1 MVLSIFSALV
11 EEEFANS
18 ANSLTSFE
26 FFSGSDLAL
35 EKTKSFY
42 AIGRRISADSRISHQ
57 IVDPLSERWIR
68 ICYYLKIIGYQNR
81 ISDIRQSFV
90 ST

>member
-1 MVLSIFSALV
+1 MQSFHQQKDASLAAWTLSLRIHLSRQASHRLDNPRGSPTYSMVLSIFSALV

-26 FFSGSDLAL
+26 FFSGSDLPS

-42 AIGRRISADSRISHQ
+42 AI
-57 IVDPLSERWIR
+57 
-68 ICYYLKIIGYQNR
+68 
-81 ISDIRQSFV
+81 
-90 ST
+90 